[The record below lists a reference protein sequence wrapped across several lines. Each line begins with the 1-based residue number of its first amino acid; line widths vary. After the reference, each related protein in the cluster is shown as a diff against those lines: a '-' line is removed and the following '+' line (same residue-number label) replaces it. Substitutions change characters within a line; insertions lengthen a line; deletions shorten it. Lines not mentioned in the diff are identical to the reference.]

1 MKVMHGTVWRHRLFW
16 WMGLAGLP
24 VLAVQGRWVRRKTPR
39 LPEARGEWQGCSG
52 SGDVAS
58 NLYLLGE
65 STIAGVGVDVMHKAL
80 AGQLA
85 NALSAESSSKVCWQ
99 ALGKNGLKCED
110 SISELLPSFRQ
121 AQKSAAANLVVIAL
135 GVNDTTGLTS
145 MNAWRRQLVRM
156 LEEIRSVTNC
166 PVVFAAIPPV
176 HLFSALPQPL
186 STVLGARARLL
197 DKALQGVAEA
207 HSRVFH
213 MDTVFR
219 FQPDYLASDGYHP
232 SEKGY
237 RLWGEQLARQI
248 HAAGL
253 LEKSEFQDGL
263 IGG

>member
-1 MKVMHGTVWRHRLFW
+1 MNVVRRSVWRHRLFW
-16 WMGLAGLP
+16 WVGLAALP

-39 LPEARGEWQGCSG
+39 LPEARGEWRGSAGSG
-52 SGDVAS
+52 SIVRH
-58 NLYLLGE
+58 LYLLGE
-65 STIAGVGVDVMHKAL
+65 STVAGVGVDLMRQAL

-85 NALSAESSSKVCWQ
+85 NALSAESRAKVSWQ

-121 AQKSAAANLVVIAL
+121 AQEDAPASLMVIAL

-145 MNAWRRQLVRM
+145 QNAWRRQLVHM
-156 LEEIRSVTNC
+156 LEEIRSVTDC

-197 DKALQGVAEA
+197 DKVLQNVAKA

-213 MDTVFR
+213 MNTVFH

-253 LEKSEFQDGL
+253 LE
-263 IGG
+263 

>member
-1 MKVMHGTVWRHRLFW
+1 MNVVRRSVWRHRLFW

-39 LPEARGEWQGCSG
+39 LPEARGEWQGSSG
-52 SGDVAS
+52 SGSIVR

-65 STIAGVGVDVMHKAL
+65 STIAGVGVDVMYKAL

-85 NALSAESSSKVCWQ
+85 NALSVESGDRVHWQ
-99 ALGKNGLKCED
+99 ALGKNGLKCAD
-110 SISELLPSFRQ
+110 TASELLVSFQR
-121 AQKSAAANLVVIAL
+121 AQKNAAANLVVIAL

-145 MNAWRRQLVRM
+145 LRAWRHQIVR
-156 LEEIRSVTNC
+156 LLADIRSVTDC

-197 DKALQGVAEA
+197 DKVLQDVADA
-207 HSRVFH
+207 HPQVFH

-219 FQPDYLASDGYHP
+219 FQPDYLAADGYHP

-253 LEKSEFQDGL
+253 VETCGFQDDA

>member
-1 MKVMHGTVWRHRLFW
+1 
-16 WMGLAGLP
+16 MGLAGLP

-39 LPEARGEWQGCSG
+39 LPEASGEWRGCSG
-52 SGDVAS
+52 RANVAH

-85 NALSAESSSKVCWQ
+85 NALSGESGSKVSWQ
-99 ALGKNGLKCED
+99 ALGKNGLKCAD
-110 SISELLPSFRQ
+110 TTSELLPSFRQ
-121 AQKSAAANLVVIAL
+121 AQKDAAANLVVIAL

-145 MNAWRRQLVRM
+145 LNAWQRQLVHM
-156 LEEIRSVTNC
+156 LEEIRSVTDC
-166 PVVFAAIPPV
+166 PIVFAAIPPV
-176 HLFSALPQPL
+176 HLFSALSQPL

-197 DKALQGVAEA
+197 DKALKDVAKA
-207 HSRVFH
+207 HSQVFH
-213 MDTVFR
+213 MDTVFS

-253 LEKSEFQDGL
+253 LERSEVQDDL